1 MQRLPTASTKKS
13 AKGSLTMAIARW
25 RPNQTVS
32 LRDAFQQLFEDAFT
46 DGLPAQLASSFP
58 VDIHETPDAIEV
70 DAAIP
75 GADVADV
82 EVTTTNNSVMIRA
95 EVRGDREEHQGEML
109 RQERITGIF
118 QRAFTLPTEIDPNR
132 VEARME
138 NGVVIIKLPKAESN
152 KPKRVEVQGQKTQ
165 GNGRGNG
172 HGNGTPT
179 ATQGTTP
186 TAKSDAGSG
195 STQNAKSDT
204 SGGATQKAQE
214 AKAGGSS

>member
-1 MQRLPTASTKKS
+1 
-13 AKGSLTMAIARW
+13 MAIARW
-25 RPNQTVS
+25 RPTSQTVS

-95 EVRGDREEHQGEML
+95 EVRGNREEHQGEML
-109 RQERITGIF
+109 RQERVTGIF

-152 KPKRVEVQGQKTQ
+152 KPKRVEVQGQSAQ
-165 GNGRGNG
+165 SNGRSNG
-172 HGNGTPT
+172 HSNGKTSAAQSATPT
-179 ATQGTTP
+179 AQSSSSTGGSSQP
-186 TAKSDAGSG
+186 AKSSG
-195 STQNAKSDT
+195 SAQKSH
-204 SGGATQKAQE
+204 E
-214 AKAGGSS
+214 AKAGGST

>member
-1 MQRLPTASTKKS
+1 
-13 AKGSLTMAIARW
+13 MAVARW
-25 RPNQTVS
+25 RPNQTTT

-46 DGLPAQLASSFP
+46 DGLPMQLGNAFP

-95 EVRGDREEHQGEML
+95 EVRGNREEHQGEML

-118 QRAFTLPTEIDPNR
+118 QRAFTLPTEIDPNG

-138 NGVVIIKLPKAESN
+138 NGVLIVNLPKAESV
-152 KPKRVEVQGQKTQ
+152 KPKRVEVRGQAVQ
-165 GNGRGNG
+165 GNG
-172 HGNGTPT
+172 HGNGKAAASAERAGPDSGS
-179 ATQGTTP
+179 QQ
-186 TAKSDAGSG
+186 KSGSAAGS
-195 STQNAKSDT
+195 Q
-204 SGGATQKAQE
+204 QKT
-214 AKAGGSS
+214 GVGSSS